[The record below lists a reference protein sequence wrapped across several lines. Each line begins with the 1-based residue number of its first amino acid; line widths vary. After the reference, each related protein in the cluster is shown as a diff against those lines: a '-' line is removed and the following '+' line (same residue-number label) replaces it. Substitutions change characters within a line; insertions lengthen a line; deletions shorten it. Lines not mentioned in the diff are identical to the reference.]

1 MYKYWTLE
9 QSYSWAGTWQLIYF
23 HKKQQNQWM
32 LLLSTC
38 CILMS
43 WAMLT
48 MTLSVSSP
56 SIFITVLQILQLQIL
71 KCKIEIQFLK
81 ISWWIWRKNI
91 FWILSSQFL
100 VVSGS
105 AWSWIIC
112 INLGNYKLLQRTSDS
127 CLLHH
132 TPHCFLPGYDD
143 GNRINRCPPTLTT
156 GVYFKSN
163 H

>member
-1 MYKYWTLE
+1 MD
-9 QSYSWAGTWQLIYF
+9 
-23 HKKQQNQWM
+23 
-32 LLLSTC
+32 
-38 CILMS
+38 
-43 WAMLT
+43 
-48 MTLSVSSP
+48 
-56 SIFITVLQILQLQIL
+56 L
-71 KCKIEIQFLK
+71 KEKHF
-81 ISWWIWRKNI
+81 
-91 FWILSSQFL
+91 FWILSLQFL

-156 GVYFKSN
+156 GVYSKFTEGTHLRKQMCQIYETFLKIHHNLLHFMISPILCDFFISESA
-163 H
+163 HPMI